1 MILLHLLLLLPPTRR
16 RVGERA
22 RGRGGSG
29 ELPRAAAAV
38 AEKGDEVAPRRGGR
52 GGRGLGAA
60 VLMVVRSRRL
70 AGLDQ
75 AVEQVLAAGER
86 LRRGEREKEGRKEEE
101 RGG

>member
-1 MILLHLLLLLPPTRR
+1 
-16 RVGERA
+16 
-22 RGRGGSG
+22 
-29 ELPRAAAAV
+29 
-38 AEKGDEVAPRRGGR
+38 
-52 GGRGLGAA
+52 
-60 VLMVVRSRRL
+60 MVVRSRRL